1 MNIALAVLFFMV
13 LLLLAVLAEPLAERI
28 RVPFS
33 AVLVVIGF
41 VGSEV
46 LVAAGFDT
54 GVRWENF
61 HELIFYV
68 FLPALIFDAAFRL
81 DFRSLLKDLIP
92 IVLLAVPFMVLAAAI
107 TAVIVYYG
115 IAHPSGF
122 PWIAALITGALL
134 SATDPV
140 SVLAL
145 LKTTKA
151 PERLNILLEGES
163 LFNDATAIVLFSILI
178 ALVLSPGEATSWQGA
193 VGEFLLVC
201 FGGLACGALIGAL
214 AYALM
219 AAFRQPVIK
228 GLITVLLAYFAYLIA
243 EVLLQVS
250 GVMAVLAAGLT
261 LGEMKRRRGESREW
275 RFVEDLWEFAGYIA
289 NALIFLLAGV
299 TITVVM
305 FTSHW
310 LAMLIGIVA
319 VLIARV
325 VVVFGLLGPMSRLPG
340 MKAIPLSHQ
349 VVLTW
354 GGVRGAVTLALALSL
369 PLALDPWFTIQ
380 SIAYGVVLFTLFV
393 QSTTI
398 RLVIRKLAP

>member
-13 LLLLAVLAEPLAERI
+13 LLLLAVLVEPLTERI

-61 HELIFYV
+61 HALIFYV
-68 FLPALIFDAAFRL
+68 FLPVLIFDAAFRL

-178 ALVLSPGEATSWQGA
+178 AMVLSPGEATSWQGA

-228 GLITVLLAYFAYLIA
+228 GVITVLLVYFAYLIA

-261 LGEMKRRRGESREW
+261 LGEMTRRRGESREW

-325 VVVFGLLGPMSRLPG
+325 VVIFGLLGPMSRLPG

-393 QSTTI
+393 QSTTM
-398 RLVIRKLAP
+398 RPVIRKLAP

>member
-1 MNIALAVLFFMV
+1 MTIALAVLFFMV

-41 VGSEV
+41 VGSEM

-68 FLPALIFDAAFRL
+68 FLPILIFEAAFRL

-122 PWIAALITGALL
+122 PWIAALITGVLL

-145 LKTTKA
+145 LKTTNA

-193 VGEFLLVC
+193 AVEFLLVC
-201 FGGLACGALIGAL
+201 FGGLAGGALIGAL

-261 LGEMKRRRGESREW
+261 LGEMTRRRGESGDW

-340 MKAIPLSHQ
+340 MKAIPLRHQ

-393 QSTTI
+393 QSTTM
-398 RLVIRKLAP
+398 RPVIRKLAP

>member
-201 FGGLACGALIGAL
+201 FGGLACGMLIGAL

-393 QSTTI
+393 QSTTM
-398 RLVIRKLAP
+398 RPVIRKLAP

>member
-201 FGGLACGALIGAL
+201 FGGLACGMLIGAL

-325 VVVFGLLGPMSRLPG
+325 VVVFALLGPMSRLPG

>member
-13 LLLLAVLAEPLAERI
+13 LLLLAVLVEPLTERI

-61 HELIFYV
+61 HALIFYV
-68 FLPALIFDAAFRL
+68 FLPVLIFEAAFRL

-201 FGGLACGALIGAL
+201 FGGLACGALFGAL

-228 GLITVLLAYFAYLIA
+228 GVITVLLVYFAYLIA

-261 LGEMKRRRGESREW
+261 LGEMTRRRGESREW

>member
-261 LGEMKRRRGESREW
+261 LGEMKRRRGESGEW

>member
-201 FGGLACGALIGAL
+201 FGGLACGMLIGAL

-261 LGEMKRRRGESREW
+261 LGEMTRRRGESGDW

-325 VVVFGLLGPMSRLPG
+325 VVVFGLLGPMSHLPG
-340 MKAIPLSHQ
+340 MKAIPLRHQ
-349 VVLTW
+349 VILTW

-393 QSTTI
+393 QSTTM
-398 RLVIRKLAP
+398 RPVIRKLAP

>member
-261 LGEMKRRRGESREW
+261 LGEMKRRRGESGEW

-340 MKAIPLSHQ
+340 MKAIPVSHQ

>member
-1 MNIALAVLFFMV
+1 MTIALAVLFFMV

-41 VGSEV
+41 VGSEM

-68 FLPALIFDAAFRL
+68 FLPILIFEAAFRL

-122 PWIAALITGALL
+122 PWIAALITGVLL

-145 LKTTKA
+145 LKTTHA

-193 VGEFLLVC
+193 AVEFLLVC
-201 FGGLACGALIGAL
+201 FGGLAGGALIGAL

-261 LGEMKRRRGESREW
+261 LGEMTRRRGESGDW

-325 VVVFGLLGPMSRLPG
+325 VVVFGLLGPMSHLPG
-340 MKAIPLSHQ
+340 MKAIPLRHQ
-349 VVLTW
+349 VILTW

-393 QSTTI
+393 QSTTM
-398 RLVIRKLAP
+398 RPVIRKLAP

>member
-68 FLPALIFDAAFRL
+68 FLPVLIFDAAFRL

-393 QSTTI
+393 QSTTM
-398 RLVIRKLAP
+398 RPVIRKLAP